1 MKNILIITLANIKR
15 NIIGLLLSLIGAIAL
30 CAILY
35 SMGALITNLTT
46 ASVSVGLLDYDK
58 SILSDDFKQYL
69 TKDLKYNLVEEF
81 NYDELSM
88 LLIDRNISIIIEIP
102 EKFFAQT
109 LNGDS
114 SEITVTSLD
123 DYENSA
129 FVKAY
134 INSYMNSIRILAA
147 GSGNDAA
154 AFGELLKNAHKEEI
168 SLTRTSA
175 AKIDLE
181 MMKGKSGFINSI
193 GFFLMFIFT
202 ISILVAFLVADDQ
215 MNGVFNR
222 IQITPVKPIQYVI
235 GTGLFGMLLCI
246 IEVGIFSGFIYLK
259 DIKTGVPVGIIV
271 LLMVLYSLFTVCFSM
286 LVALANK
293 SKNAITAIIIGA
305 STIGCILGGAY
316 FPLDMAPKTMQN
328 MARILPQYWFMDAFR
343 RLQENTSTNIVPNV
357 IILLLYVLLSLLIG
371 AVLFS
376 RNYKTN

>member
-1 MKNILIITLANIKR
+1 MKNLIIITMANIKR
-15 NIIGLLLSLIGAIAL
+15 NIFGVLLSLISAIAL
-30 CAILY
+30 CAILF
-35 SMGALITNLTT
+35 SMGTLVTNLTT

-58 SILSDDFKQYL
+58 SVLSEDFKQYL
-69 TKDLKYNLVEEF
+69 TKELEFTLVEGF
-81 NYDELSM
+81 SYDELSM
-88 LLIDRNISIIIEIP
+88 QLIDRDISIIIEIP
-102 EKFFAQT
+102 EKLFAQT

-114 SEITVTSLD
+114 AEITVTSLD

-134 INSYMNSIRILAA
+134 INSYMSSIRILAA
-147 GSGNDAA
+147 GAGNDAA
-154 AFGELLKNAHKEEI
+154 SFGELLNSTHKEEI
-168 SLTRTSA
+168 NLTRTSA
-175 AKIDLE
+175 AKIDLD

-202 ISILVAFLVADDQ
+202 ISILVAFLIADDQ

-235 GTGLFGMLLCI
+235 GTGLFGMLLCV

-259 DIKTGVPVGIIV
+259 DIKTGVPVKIIV

-286 LVALANK
+286 LVALATK
-293 SKNAITAIIIGA
+293 SKNAITAIIIGT
-305 STIGCILGGAY
+305 STVGCILGGAY

-343 RLQENTSTNIVPNV
+343 RLQENTLANIVPNI
-357 IILLLYVLLSLLIG
+357 IILLLFILLSLLIG

-376 RNYKTN
+376 QNYKTN